1 MKFIQ
6 RLKIFK
12 TQGTRH
18 RTVPCVTINGK
29 IGDVAVVVKVTG
41 KNRYS
46 THRILMPDGS
56 EFVFEENKNTEPT
69 FSDMLAQK
77 SDQGTDISSVSD
89 ITVSQKPQSVNTSI
103 SENAENDKNIAPVKN
118 SLSEQGKQPSFVG
131 TPLKDLYYGDDIAPV
146 KDAAQTET
154 QYDEVA
160 PITESNTPLTEEE
173 ANARKSYIIEYK
185 AGEFVLESAE
195 VKLHFEYINNT
206 LNKYRIC
213 QILIQGVV
221 FVRI

>member
-1 MKFIQ
+1 MAEQ
-6 RLKIFK
+6 QK
-12 TQGTRH
+12 TVSAGKASFDT
-18 RTVPCVTINGK
+18 TVP
-29 IGDVAVVVKVTG
+29 
-41 KNRYS
+41 
-46 THRILMPDGS
+46 
-56 EFVFEENKNTEPT
+56 
-69 FSDMLAQK
+69 QK
-77 SDQGTDISSVSD
+77 A
-89 ITVSQKPQSVNTSI
+89 QSVNTSI
-103 SENAENDKNIAPVKN
+103 SENTENDTKNIAPVKN
-118 SLSEQGKQPSFVG
+118 SLSEQGKQPSSVV
-131 TPLKDLYYGDDIAPV
+131 TPLNDLYYGDDIAPV

-185 AGEFVLESAE
+185 AGEFVLESGE